1 MYAKSRLAEIQSM
14 ENLYSQIIENAQLI
28 REAEKILLFTD
39 RTQIEAVQAKKGNG
53 KRKRSNGGDE

>member
-39 RTQIEAVQAKKGNG
+39 RTQIEAVQAKKRKG
-53 KRKRSNGGDE
+53 KRKRCNGGDE